1 MDNLLEKTLSKED
14 IFNGRVI
21 NLHVE
26 TIKLPDGKEA
36 TREIVTHPGGVS
48 VLPVDDDGYAYM
60 VTQFRSP
67 YKRLVLEAP
76 AGKLDKGEPH
86 LNCGKRELLEETGLV
101 ADNMQYLGHI
111 LPSPGYTNEIIH
123 LYLATGLTKKEQQL
137 DEDEFLS
144 VQKIHIDKLKEM
156 CMNDE
161 ISDAKTVALI
171 LKAYIIL
178 KG

>member
-1 MDNLLEKTLSKED
+1 MDNLIEKTLEKED

-26 TIKLPDGKEA
+26 TIELPDGKKA

-48 VLPVDDDGYAYM
+48 VLPVDEDGFAYM
-60 VTQFRSP
+60 VRQFRSP

-76 AGKLDKGEPH
+76 AGKLDKGEAH
-86 LNCGKRELLEETGLV
+86 LNCGKRELLEETGFV
-101 ADNMQYLGHI
+101 ADNMQYLGRV
-111 LPSPGYTNEIIH
+111 LPSPGYTNEIIY

-137 DEDEFLS
+137 DEDEFLA
-144 VQKIHIDKLKEM
+144 VEKIHIDKLKEM

-161 ISDAKTVALI
+161 ISDAKTVALV
-171 LKAYIIL
+171 LKACVIL
-178 KG
+178 GK